1 MPTVG
6 VFAMIF
12 NENGEVLCVQRNYPP
27 YGWTTPGGR
36 LEEHEA
42 PEDGVVREVLE
53 ETGFRV
59 AVERLLGVY
68 AAPFKSDLVIAFV
81 CKTLGRDK
89 WCPDAEISDVRFFP
103 IDQLPTPMKRNT
115 AIRIR
120 DAASGQNGIWR
131 TFSPEEHA

>member
-6 VFAMIF
+6 VFATIF
-12 NENGEVLCVQRNYPP
+12 NDVGEVLCVQRNYPP

-53 ETGFRV
+53 ETGFHV
-59 AVERLLGVY
+59 VVDRLVGVY

-81 CKTLGRDK
+81 CSTLGRNEWK
-89 WCPDAEISDVRFFP
+89 PDAEISDVRFFP
-103 IDQLPTPMKRNT
+103 VDQLPMPMNRNT
-115 AIRIR
+115 VARIS
-120 DAASGQNGIWR
+120 DAVRGLSGVSR
-131 TFSPEEHA
+131 TFLADDHA